1 MANINTAFVDSFN
14 RENGEHDGAVTFEEA
29 LVHVNGLKLNGP
41 LTKPLKSDRAV
52 GDVNIGDLPLR
63 DLFET
68 SGKLE
73 QFVDV
78 NLNVALDPRETF
90 WDNVI
95 YKLCAQGKYAELPP
109 PFCLKSEPKCPFSMQ
124 IIVIPSTIPPD
135 QDHKYVN
142 IVKHIYLHKNKRWS
156 KDCMSFCQGAP
167 LRFDW
172 GSQPRIGLMAINHML
187 DRMGGMQVRI
197 WSISAKFEKKLTL
210 DQSARE
216 QGYKFIRDFG
226 PRSNNRN
233 QFMEWA
239 DEQVHMPGGKIEG
252 WNEGK
257 VREAL
262 NNYYR
267 GRQNAKTLEYWPFTL
282 RSFAPWFLHDVLVKM
297 LPTMRQHGITWI
309 GKTRAGKSLGSKTI
323 LFAQSRFEID
333 AAERTDL
340 VPSIVTAKHLD
351 FFKAEP
357 ITKFKPGVFDDGL
370 LQKMDASFLKAFLN
384 PGVSCLHKYHSHTSL

>member
-29 LVHVNGLKLNGP
+29 VVHVNGLKLNGP

-142 IVKHIYLHKNKRWS
+142 IVKHIYLHKNKLWS
-156 KDCMSFCQGAP
+156 KDCMSFCQGSSA
-167 LRFDW
+167 LR
-172 GSQPRIGLMAINHML
+172 
-187 DRMGGMQVRI
+187 
-197 WSISAKFEKKLTL
+197 AK
-210 DQSARE
+210 
-216 QGYKFIRDFG
+216 
-226 PRSNNRN
+226 
-233 QFMEWA
+233 
-239 DEQVHMPGGKIEG
+239 
-252 WNEGK
+252 
-257 VREAL
+257 
-262 NNYYR
+262 
-267 GRQNAKTLEYWPFTL
+267 L
-282 RSFAPWFLHDVLVKM
+282 RSAQWCYWHRNDDLWLQTGVMCTWAMSPFL
-297 LPTMRQHGITWI
+297 
-309 GKTRAGKSLGSKTI
+309 A
-323 LFAQSRFEID
+323 
-333 AAERTDL
+333 
-340 VPSIVTAKHLD
+340 
-351 FFKAEP
+351 
-357 ITKFKPGVFDDGL
+357 
-370 LQKMDASFLKAFLN
+370 
-384 PGVSCLHKYHSHTSL
+384 